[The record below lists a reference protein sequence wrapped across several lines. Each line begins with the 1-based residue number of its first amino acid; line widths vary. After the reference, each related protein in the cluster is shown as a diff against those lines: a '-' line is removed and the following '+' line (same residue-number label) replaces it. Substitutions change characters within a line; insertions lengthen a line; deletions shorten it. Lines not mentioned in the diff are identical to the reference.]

1 MPEPVHRRGVTRR
14 LGKRPPEEVLVEP
27 EGAAVRVAVMQVHVC
42 RLEVRRRN
50 ADALQQRRLEVRH
63 VPREP
68 RLNPVGV
75 AFAQLRRPGTVADVE
90 LARGIPLDS
99 PRQLLELDPD
109 HRCSLRRPRGIH
121 RRRLPD
127 DDRRLGRQ
135 QPALRL
141 VHGPRDAVEPRGEVD
156 DRRAS
161 EPVVTGPARRLRQ
174 GQVDLHLFAEGQDWK
189 IYEKFGA
196 HLRTVGDAAGVYFAV
211 WAPNAQRVSVVGDFN
226 NWDGRVNPMR
236 KLVGSGVWE
245 LFLPGIKQGAHYKF
259 EIRSQTGAVLL
270 KSDPFA
276 FFNQPGKSTAS
287 LIYDLE
293 RYAWNDGEWMEAR
306 RKKNWPQSP
315 ISIYEVH
322 LGSWRRK
329 TEERNRQLSY
339 LELADTLLPYV
350 LEMGYTHIELLPV
363 AEHPFEGSWGYQ
375 VTNYY
380 APTSRFGPPDD
391 FRHFVDKCHQA
402 GVGVI
407 MDWVPAHFPKD
418 AHALAEF
425 DGTDLYEHMD
435 PRQGEHQD
443 WGTLIFNYGR
453 NEVRNFLIG
462 NALFWFDKYH
472 VDGLRVD
479 AVASML
485 YLDYSRKPGQWVP
498 NVYGGR
504 ENLDAIHFLK
514 QFNEVC
520 YERFPGIITIAEE
533 STSWPGVSR
542 PTYLGGLG
550 FGFKWNMGWMHDFL
564 EYMSIDPI
572 YRKYH
577 HGNIT
582 FSLLY
587 AFQENFILVLSHDEV
602 VYGKRSLLSKMP
614 GDEWQQFANL
624 RMFLAWMYGQPG
636 KKLLFMGGEFGQ
648 WNEWNHD
655 TSLDWEL
662 LQLPR
667 HDGLRRLVQHLNY
680 IYKSEP
686 ALWQFDDAYE
696 GFDWIDFHDAD
707 NSVVSFL
714 RKSRGG
720 DIIAFV
726 VNATP
731 VVRYNYRLGIP
742 EPGLYREIIN
752 TDGETYGGSNVGNLG
767 VVQSENVPWMGREH
781 SILIHLPPLATLAF
795 KLERLS

>member
-1 MPEPVHRRGVTRR
+1 MKAFEIAGVPRDEISR
-14 LGKRPPEEVLVEP
+14 FVKGLHSDPFGVLGPHKIGDGVE
-27 EGAAVRVAVMQVHVC
+27 VRVFRPDA
-42 RLEVRRRN
+42 RAIEVVL
-50 ADALQQRRLEVRH
+50 D
-63 VPREP
+63 REP
-68 RLNPVGV
+68 DNPIAAERIDKEGFFCVTVPG
-75 AFAQLRRPGTVADVE
+75 AGSDIPYHLRIVK
-90 LARGIPLDS
+90 
-99 PRQLLELDPD
+99 PD
-109 HRCSLRRPRGIH
+109 GSEEFT
-121 RRRLPD
+121 
-127 DDRRLGRQ
+127 
-135 QPALRL
+135 
-141 VHGPRDAVEPRGEVD
+141 RDAYQY
-156 DRRAS
+156 
-161 EPVVTGPARRLRQ
+161 GPIM
-174 GQVDLHLFAEGQDWK
+174 GDIDLHLFSEGQHWK
-189 IYEKFGA
+189 IYEKLGA
-196 HLRTVGDAAGVYFAV
+196 HLQAIGDATGVYFAV

-226 NWDGRVNPMR
+226 HWDGRVNPMR
-236 KLVGSGVWE
+236 KLLGAGVWE
-245 LFLPGIKQGAHYKF
+245 LFLPGIKQGTHYKF
-259 EIRSQTGAVLL
+259 EIRTQTGAVLL

-276 FFNQPGKSTAS
+276 FFNQHGKSTAS
-287 LIYDLE
+287 LVYDLE
-293 RYAWNDGEWMEAR
+293 RYTWNDADWIEAR
-306 RKKNWPQSP
+306 RQKNWPQSP

-329 TEERNRQLSY
+329 EGNCQLTY
-339 LELADTLLPYV
+339 LELADTLLQYV
-350 LEMGYTHIELLPV
+350 VEMGYTHIELLPV

-391 FRHFVDKCHQA
+391 FRHFIDKCHQA
-402 GVGVI
+402 GIGVI

-462 NALFWFDKYH
+462 NALFWLDKYH
-472 VDGLRVD
+472 IDGLRVD

-514 QFNEVC
+514 RFNEVC

-533 STSWPGVSR
+533 STAWPGVTR

-564 EYMSIDPI
+564 HYMSIDPI
-572 YRKYH
+572 YRRYH

-614 GDEWQQFANL
+614 GDEWRKFANL
-624 RMFLAWMYGQPG
+624 RMFLAWMYGHPG

-648 WNEWNHD
+648 SNEWNHD
-655 TSLDWEL
+655 TQLDWQL
-662 LQLPR
+662 LELPR
-667 HDGLRRLVQHLNY
+667 HDGLHRLVQHLNY
-680 IYKSEP
+680 TYKNEP
-686 ALWQFDDAYE
+686 ALWQLDDTYD
-696 GFDWIDFHDAD
+696 GFDWIDFHDAE

-714 RKSRGG
+714 RKSQEG
-720 DIIAFV
+720 DIVAFV

-731 VVRYNYRLGIP
+731 VVRYNYRLGVP
-742 EPGLYREIIN
+742 ESGFYREIIN
-752 TDGETYGGSNVGNLG
+752 TDGETYGGSNIGNLG
-767 VVQSENVPWMGREH
+767 GVQSEAREWMGREH

-795 KLERLS
+795 KLEK

>member
-1 MPEPVHRRGVTRR
+1 MKAFDIAG
-14 LGKRPPEEVLVEP
+14 
-27 EGAAVRVAVMQVHVC
+27 
-42 RLEVRRRN
+42 
-50 ADALQQRRLEVRH
+50 
-63 VPREP
+63 VPRDEVNRFVRGLHSDP
-68 RLNPVGV
+68 FRVLGPHKVGE
-75 AFAQLRRPGTVADVE
+75 DVE
-90 LARGIPLDS
+90 IRVFRPDARGLDS
-99 PRQLLELDPD
+99 DVPYHLHIVKLDGSEELT
-109 HRCSLRRPRGIH
+109 
-121 RRRLPD
+121 
-127 DDRRLGRQ
+127 
-135 QPALRL
+135 
-141 VHGPRDAVEPRGEVD
+141 RDAYQY
-156 DRRAS
+156 
-161 EPVVTGPARRLRQ
+161 GPIM
-174 GQVDLHLFAEGQDWK
+174 GDIDLHLFSEGQHWK

-196 HLRTVGDAAGVYFAV
+196 QLRTIGDATGVYFAV

-226 NWDGRVNPMR
+226 DWDGRVNPMR
-236 KLVGSGVWE
+236 KLLSAGVWE
-245 LFLPGIKQGAHYKF
+245 LFLPGIMQGAHYKF
-259 EIRSQTGAVLL
+259 EIRTRTGAVLL

-276 FFNQPGKSTAS
+276 FFNQHGNPRHRWCT
-287 LIYDLE
+287 I
-293 RYAWNDGEWMEAR
+293 WN
-306 RKKNWPQSP
+306 
-315 ISIYEVH
+315 V
-322 LGSWRRK
+322 
-329 TEERNRQLSY
+329 
-339 LELADTLLPYV
+339 
-350 LEMGYTHIELLPV
+350 HIEVLPI

-391 FRHFVDKCHQA
+391 LRHFIDKCHQA
-402 GVGVI
+402 GIGVI

-425 DGTDLYEHMD
+425 DGTHLYEHMD
-435 PRQGEHQD
+435 PRQGEQQD
-443 WGTLIFNYGR
+443 WGTLIFNFGR

-462 NALFWFDKYH
+462 NALFWLDKYH
-472 VDGLRVD
+472 IDGLRVD

-485 YLDYSRKPGQWVP
+485 YLDYSRKPGQWIP

-514 QFNEVC
+514 RFNEVC

-533 STSWPGVSR
+533 STAWPGVTR

-564 EYMSIDPI
+564 NYMSIDPI
-572 YRKYH
+572 YRRYH

-614 GDEWQQFANL
+614 GDEWQKFANL

-648 WNEWNHD
+648 SNEWNHD
-655 TSLDWEL
+655 TQLDWEL
-662 LQLPR
+662 LKLPR

-680 IYKSEP
+680 TYKNES
-686 ALWQFDDAYE
+686 ALWQRDDTYD

-714 RKSRGG
+714 RKSRDGE
-720 DIIAFV
+720 IVVFI

-731 VVRYNYRLGIP
+731 VVRYNYRLGVP
-742 EPGLYREIIN
+742 ECGFYREVIN
-752 TDGETYGGSNVGNLG
+752 TDGETYGGSNVGNFG
-767 VVQSENVPWMGREH
+767 GVQSDAREWMGREH
-781 SILIHLPPLATLAF
+781 SILIHLPPLATVAF
-795 KLERLS
+795 KLEK

>member
-1 MPEPVHRRGVTRR
+1 MKAFEIAGVPRDEISR
-14 LGKRPPEEVLVEP
+14 FVKGLHSDPFGVLGPHKIGDGVE
-27 EGAAVRVAVMQVHVC
+27 VRVFRPDA
-42 RLEVRRRN
+42 RAIEVVL
-50 ADALQQRRLEVRH
+50 D
-63 VPREP
+63 REP
-68 RLNPVGV
+68 DNPIAAERIDKEGFFCVTVPG
-75 AFAQLRRPGTVADVE
+75 AGSDIPYHLRIVK
-90 LARGIPLDS
+90 
-99 PRQLLELDPD
+99 PD
-109 HRCSLRRPRGIH
+109 GSEEFT
-121 RRRLPD
+121 
-127 DDRRLGRQ
+127 
-135 QPALRL
+135 
-141 VHGPRDAVEPRGEVD
+141 RDAYQY
-156 DRRAS
+156 
-161 EPVVTGPARRLRQ
+161 GPIM
-174 GQVDLHLFAEGQDWK
+174 GDIDLHLFSEGQHWK
-189 IYEKFGA
+189 IYEKLGA
-196 HLRTVGDAAGVYFAV
+196 HLQAIGDATGVYFAV

-226 NWDGRVNPMR
+226 HWDGRVNPMR
-236 KLVGSGVWE
+236 KLLGAGVWE
-245 LFLPGIKQGAHYKF
+245 LFLPGIKQGTHYKF
-259 EIRSQTGAVLL
+259 EIRTQTGAVLL

-276 FFNQPGKSTAS
+276 FFNQHGKSTAS
-287 LIYDLE
+287 LVYDLE
-293 RYAWNDGEWMEAR
+293 RYTWNDADWIEAR
-306 RKKNWPQSP
+306 RQKNWPQSP

-329 TEERNRQLSY
+329 EGNCQLTY
-339 LELADTLLPYV
+339 LELADTLLQYV
-350 LEMGYTHIELLPV
+350 VEMGYTHIELLPV

-391 FRHFVDKCHQA
+391 FRHFIDKCHQA
-402 GVGVI
+402 GIGVI

-462 NALFWFDKYH
+462 NALFWLDKYH
-472 VDGLRVD
+472 IDGLRVD

-514 QFNEVC
+514 RFNEVC

-533 STSWPGVSR
+533 STAWPGVTR

-564 EYMSIDPI
+564 HYMSIDPI
-572 YRKYH
+572 YRRYH

-614 GDEWQQFANL
+614 GDEWRKFANL
-624 RMFLAWMYGQPG
+624 RMFLAWMYGHPG

-648 WNEWNHD
+648 SNEWNHD
-655 TSLDWEL
+655 TQLDWQL
-662 LQLPR
+662 LELPR
-667 HDGLRRLVQHLNY
+667 HDGLHRLVQHLNY
-680 IYKSEP
+680 TYKDEP
-686 ALWQFDDAYE
+686 ALWQLDDTYD
-696 GFDWIDFHDAD
+696 GFDWIDFHDAE

-714 RKSRGG
+714 RKSQEG
-720 DIIAFV
+720 DIVAFV

-731 VVRYNYRLGIP
+731 VVRYNYRLGVP
-742 EPGLYREIIN
+742 ESGFYREIIN
-752 TDGETYGGSNVGNLG
+752 TDGETYGGSNIGNLG
-767 VVQSENVPWMGREH
+767 GVQSEAQEWMGREH
-781 SILIHLPPLATLAF
+781 SILVHLPPLATLAF
-795 KLERLS
+795 KLEK

>member
-1 MPEPVHRRGVTRR
+1 MKAFEIAGVPRDEIIRFVRGLHSDPFGV
-14 LGKRPPEEVLVEP
+14 LGPHKIGDGVE
-27 EGAAVRVAVMQVHVC
+27 VRVFRPDA
-42 RLEVRRRN
+42 RAIEVVL
-50 ADALQQRRLEVRH
+50 D
-63 VPREP
+63 REP
-68 RLNPVGV
+68 DNPIAAERIDKEGFFCVTVPG
-75 AFAQLRRPGTVADVE
+75 AGSDIPYHLRIVK
-90 LARGIPLDS
+90 
-99 PRQLLELDPD
+99 PD
-109 HRCSLRRPRGIH
+109 GSEEFT
-121 RRRLPD
+121 
-127 DDRRLGRQ
+127 
-135 QPALRL
+135 
-141 VHGPRDAVEPRGEVD
+141 RDAYQY
-156 DRRAS
+156 
-161 EPVVTGPARRLRQ
+161 GPIM
-174 GQVDLHLFAEGQDWK
+174 GDIDLHLFSEGQHWK
-189 IYEKFGA
+189 IYEKLGA
-196 HLRTVGDAAGVYFAV
+196 HLQAIGDATGVYFAV

-226 NWDGRVNPMR
+226 HWDGRVNPMR
-236 KLVGSGVWE
+236 KLLGAGVWE
-245 LFLPGIKQGAHYKF
+245 LFLPGIKQGTHYKF
-259 EIRSQTGAVLL
+259 EIRTQTGAVLL

-276 FFNQPGKSTAS
+276 SFNQHGKSTAS
-287 LIYDLE
+287 LVYDLE
-293 RYAWNDGEWMEAR
+293 RYTWNDADWIEAR
-306 RKKNWPQSP
+306 RQKNWPQSP

-329 TEERNRQLSY
+329 EGNCQLTY
-339 LELADTLLPYV
+339 LELADTLLQYV
-350 LEMGYTHIELLPV
+350 VEMGYTHIELLPV

-391 FRHFVDKCHQA
+391 FRHFIDKCHQA
-402 GVGVI
+402 GIGVI

-462 NALFWFDKYH
+462 NALFWLDKYH
-472 VDGLRVD
+472 IDGLRVD

-514 QFNEVC
+514 RFNEVC

-533 STSWPGVSR
+533 STAWPGVTR

-564 EYMSIDPI
+564 HYMSIDPI
-572 YRKYH
+572 YRRYH

-587 AFQENFILVLSHDEV
+587 AFQENFILVLSHDEI

-614 GDEWQQFANL
+614 GDEWQKFANL
-624 RMFLAWMYGQPG
+624 RMFLAWMYGHPG

-648 WNEWNHD
+648 SNEWNHD
-655 TSLDWEL
+655 TQLDWQL
-662 LQLPR
+662 LELPR
-667 HDGLRRLVQHLNY
+667 HDGLHRLVQHLNY
-680 IYKSEP
+680 TYKNEP
-686 ALWQFDDAYE
+686 ALWQLDDTYD
-696 GFDWIDFHDAD
+696 GFDWIDFHDAE

-714 RKSRGG
+714 RKSQEG
-720 DIIAFV
+720 DIVAFV

-731 VVRYNYRLGIP
+731 VVRYNYRLGVP
-742 EPGLYREIIN
+742 ESGFYREIIN
-752 TDGETYGGSNVGNLG
+752 TDGETYGGSNIGNLG
-767 VVQSENVPWMGREH
+767 GVQSEAQEWMGREH
-781 SILIHLPPLATLAF
+781 SILVHLPPLATLAF
-795 KLERLS
+795 KLEK

>member
-1 MPEPVHRRGVTRR
+1 MTKPFEIAGLPSDEVKNFVAGTHSDPFRVLGPHRVGDDLEIRVF
-14 LGKRPPEEVLVEP
+14 RPDARKIEIVLDRDPEEPIVAERIQQD
-27 EGAAVRVAVMQVHVC
+27 GFFCAAVPGATR
-42 RLEVRRRN
+42 
-50 ADALQQRRLEVRH
+50 D
-63 VPREP
+63 VPYHLRITTWDGSE
-68 RLNPVGV
+68 
-75 AFAQLRRPGTVADVE
+75 QLTR
-90 LARGIPLDS
+90 
-99 PRQLLELDPD
+99 DPY
-109 HRCSLRRPRGIH
+109 
-121 RRRLPD
+121 
-127 DDRRLGRQ
+127 Q
-135 QPALRL
+135 Y
-141 VHGPRDAVEPRGEVD
+141 GPIMGE
-156 DRRAS
+156 
-161 EPVVTGPARRLRQ
+161 
-174 GQVDLHLFAEGQDWK
+174 VDLHLFAEGQHWK

-196 HLRTVGDAAGVYFAV
+196 HLRTVGDATGVYFAI

-226 NWDGRVNPMR
+226 GWDGRVNPLR
-236 KLVGSGVWE
+236 KLIGSGVWE

-259 EIRSQTGAVLL
+259 EIRTQTGAVLL

-276 FFNQPGKSTAS
+276 LFNQHGKSTAS
-287 LIYDLE
+287 MVYDLQ
-293 RYAWNDGEWMEAR
+293 RYTWNDGAWMESR
-306 RKKNWPQSP
+306 RTKNWPQSA

-329 TEERNRQLSY
+329 AGEGNRQLSY
-339 LELADTLLPYV
+339 LELVDELLPYV

-380 APTSRFGPPDD
+380 APTSRFGTPDE
-391 FRHFVDKCHQA
+391 FRHFIDKCHQA
-402 GVGVI
+402 GIGVI

-418 AHALAEF
+418 AHSLAEF
-425 DGTDLYEHMD
+425 DGTDLYEHLD

-443 WGTLIFNYGR
+443 WGTLIFNFGR

-462 NALFWFDKYH
+462 NALFWLDKYH

-485 YLDYSRKPGQWVP
+485 YLDYSRKPGQWIP

-504 ENLDAIHFLK
+504 ENLDAIYFLK
-514 QFNEVC
+514 RFNEVC
-520 YERFPGIITIAEE
+520 YERFPGLITIAEE
-533 STSWPGVSR
+533 STDWPGVSR

-587 AFQENFILVLSHDEV
+587 AFTENFILVLSHDEV

-614 GDEWQQFANL
+614 GDEWQKFANL

-648 WNEWNHD
+648 FNEWNHD
-655 TSLDWEL
+655 TQLDWQL
-662 LQLPR
+662 LKLPR
-667 HDGLRRLVQHLNY
+667 HDGVRRLVQHLNY
-680 IYKSEP
+680 TYKNES
-686 ALWQFDDAYE
+686 ALWQLDDTYD

-714 RKSRGG
+714 RKSQDGG
-720 DIIAFV
+720 LVAFV

-731 VVRYNYRLGIP
+731 VVRYNYRLGVP
-742 EPGLYREIIN
+742 ESGFYREIIN

-767 VVQSENVPWMGREH
+767 GAQTEDVSWMGREH
-781 SILIHLPPLATLAF
+781 SILIQLPPLATLAF
-795 KLERLS
+795 RLEK

>member
-1 MPEPVHRRGVTRR
+1 MKTFDIAG
-14 LGKRPPEEVLVEP
+14 
-27 EGAAVRVAVMQVHVC
+27 
-42 RLEVRRRN
+42 
-50 ADALQQRRLEVRH
+50 
-63 VPREP
+63 VPRDEVS
-68 RLNPVGV
+68 RFVGGTHSDPFRV
-75 AFAQLRRPGTVADVE
+75 LGPHRVGENLEIRVFRPDARAVDIVFDRELEKPISAETIHQDGFFCATVPAATRDV
-90 LARGIPLDS
+90 PY
-99 PRQLLELDPD
+99 
-109 HRCSLRRPRGIH
+109 H
-121 RRRLPD
+121 
-127 DDRRLGRQ
+127 
-135 QPALRL
+135 LRL
-141 VHGPRDAVEPRGEVD
+141 TAWDGSQLTTRDPYQYGPIM
-156 DRRAS
+156 
-161 EPVVTGPARRLRQ
+161 
-174 GQVDLHLFAEGQDWK
+174 GQVDLHLFGEGQDWK

-236 KLVGSGVWE
+236 KLIGGGVWE
-245 LFLPGIKQGAHYKF
+245 LFVPGIKQGAHYKF
-259 EIRSQTGAVLL
+259 EIRTQTGAVLL

-276 FFNQPGKSTAS
+276 FFNQHGKSTAS
-287 LIYDLE
+287 LVYDLE
-293 RYAWNDGEWMEAR
+293 RYVWNDGEWMEAR

-329 TEERNRQLSY
+329 TEEATPASPREAAAGTGNRQLSY
-339 LELADTLLPYV
+339 LELAEELLPYV

-391 FRHFVDKCHQA
+391 LRHFIDKCHQA
-402 GVGVI
+402 GIGVI

-425 DGTDLYEHMD
+425 DGTDLYEHLD
-435 PRQGEHQD
+435 PRQGAQQD
-443 WGTLIFNYGR
+443 WGTLIFNFGR

-472 VDGLRVD
+472 IDGLRVD

-485 YLDYSRKPGQWVP
+485 YLDYSRKPGQWIP

-504 ENLDAIHFLK
+504 ENLDAIYFLK
-514 QFNEVC
+514 RFNEVC

-533 STSWPGVSR
+533 STDWPGVSR

-572 YRKYH
+572 YRRYH

-614 GDEWQQFANL
+614 GDEWQKFANL
-624 RMFLAWMYGQPG
+624 RMFLAWMYGHPG

-648 WNEWNHD
+648 SNEWNHD

-662 LQLPR
+662 LKLPR
-667 HDGLRRLVQHLNY
+667 HDGVRRLVQHLNY
-680 IYKSEP
+680 VYKNEP
-686 ALWQFDDAYE
+686 ALWQLDDTYE
-696 GFDWIDFHDAD
+696 GFDWIDLHDAD

-714 RKSRGG
+714 RKSRDG
-720 DIIAFV
+720 DIVAFV

-731 VVRYNYRLGIP
+731 VVRYNYHLGVP
-742 EPGLYREIIN
+742 ESGFYRELIN
-752 TDGETYGGSNVGNLG
+752 TDAETYGGSNVGNLG
-767 VVQSENVPWMGREH
+767 GIQTEDVPWMGREH
-781 SILIHLPPLATLAF
+781 SILIHLPPLATVAF
-795 KLERLS
+795 KLQR

>member
-1 MPEPVHRRGVTRR
+1 MKPFEISGLPPDELNRFLSGTHSDPFRILGPHR
-14 LGKRPPEEVLVEP
+14 LGDDLVIRVFRPDVKKIAVVLDRQSRDDRGSGILSESP
-27 EGAAVRVAVMQVHVC
+27 IEAEKIHRDGFFCAT
-42 RLEVRRRN
+42 
-50 ADALQQRRLEVRH
+50 
-63 VPREP
+63 VPKATRD
-68 RLNPVGV
+68 L
-75 AFAQLRRPGTVADVE
+75 AYQLRLTNWDGSERVVG
-90 LARGIPLDS
+90 
-99 PRQLLELDPD
+99 DPY
-109 HRCSLRRPRGIH
+109 RY
-121 RRRLPD
+121 
-127 DDRRLGRQ
+127 
-135 QPALRL
+135 
-141 VHGPRDAVEPRGEVD
+141 GPIMGE
-156 DRRAS
+156 
-161 EPVVTGPARRLRQ
+161 
-174 GQVDLHLFAEGQDWK
+174 VDLHLFGEGQHWK
-189 IYEKFGA
+189 IYEKFGG
-196 HLRTVGDAAGVYFAV
+196 HLRNIDNETGVYFAV

-226 NWDGRVNPMR
+226 NWDGRVHPMR
-236 KLVGSGVWE
+236 KLLGAGVWE
-245 LFLPGIKQGAHYKF
+245 LFVPGVGEGTHYKF
-259 EIRSQTGAVLL
+259 EIRTPGGALLL

-276 FFNQPGKSTAS
+276 FFSQHGTATAS
-287 LIYDLE
+287 LVYNLE
-293 RYAWNDGEWMEAR
+293 RYQWSDGQWIESR
-306 RKKNWPQSP
+306 RGKNWPQSP

-329 TEERNRQLSY
+329 IEEGNRQLSY
-339 LELADTLLPYV
+339 LEFAETLLPYV
-350 LEMGYTHIELLPV
+350 LEMGYTHIELLPI

-380 APTSRFGPPDD
+380 APTSRFGTPDEL
-391 FRHFVDKCHQA
+391 RHFIDKCHQA

-435 PRQGEHQD
+435 PRQGEQQD
-443 WGTLIFNYGR
+443 WGTLIFNFGR

-472 VDGLRVD
+472 IDGLRVD

-485 YLDYSRKPGQWVP
+485 YLDYSRKPGQWIP
-498 NVYGGR
+498 NVFGGR
-504 ENLDAIHFLK
+504 ENLDAIYFLK
-514 QFNEVC
+514 RFNEIC
-520 YERFPGIITIAEE
+520 YEKFPGIMTIAEE
-533 STSWPGVSR
+533 STAWPGVSR

-564 EYMSIDPI
+564 EYMSLDSI
-572 YRKYH
+572 YRRFH

-614 GDEWQQFANL
+614 GDEWQKFANL
-624 RMFLAWMYGQPG
+624 RMFYAWMYGHPG

-655 TSLDWEL
+655 TSLDW
-662 LQLPR
+662 QLAGLPP

-686 ALWQFDDAYE
+686 ALWQQDDTYE
-696 GFDWIDFHDAD
+696 GFEWIDFHDAD
-707 NSVVSFL
+707 NSVVSFM
-714 RKSRGG
+714 RKSLEGETVV
-720 DIIAFV
+720 FV

-731 VVRYNYRLGIP
+731 VVRHDYRLGVP
-742 EPGLYREIIN
+742 HAGFYREIIN
-752 TDGETYGGSNVGNLG
+752 TDAQTYGGSNIGNYG
-767 VVQSENVPWMGREH
+767 GTRSEDRPWMARGH

-795 KLERLS
+795 KLEM